1 MNAWILAVLGVLI
14 ALAAGG
20 FWLKRRGTAA
30 GGASAGSK
38 AGSAGG
44 GSAGGGAS
52 IGGMDMAMV
61 TRITDKFPSMLRSAP
76 EPAVKPEKR
85 ANAGLQGNLAQTPL
99 HDLLQYLALGHKSGI
114 LELVSGRRTGRV
126 VLKDG
131 RVYKDSYRGKDGM
144 EAMFMMMDLAEGDF
158 EFYEQTLE
166 DSVSYSGLEVVDII
180 MLWMDRKPKK
190 KA

>member
-1 MNAWILAVLGVLI
+1 MLIWILAFVGGLA

-20 FWLKRRGTAA
+20 VVIWRKRVASGAA
-30 GGASAGSK
+30 D
-38 AGSAGG
+38 
-44 GSAGGGAS
+44 
-52 IGGMDMAMV
+52 MDVAMV
-61 TRITDKFPSMLRSAP
+61 QRLTDRFPAILRSAP
-76 EPAVKPEKR
+76 DPALKADRK
-85 ANAGLQGNLAQTPL
+85 NAGLQGNLAQTPL

-114 LELVSGRRTGRV
+114 LELVSGRRTGRI

-158 EFYEQTLE
+158 EFYEQVLE
-166 DSVSYSGLEVVDII
+166 DSISFSGMEVVDII